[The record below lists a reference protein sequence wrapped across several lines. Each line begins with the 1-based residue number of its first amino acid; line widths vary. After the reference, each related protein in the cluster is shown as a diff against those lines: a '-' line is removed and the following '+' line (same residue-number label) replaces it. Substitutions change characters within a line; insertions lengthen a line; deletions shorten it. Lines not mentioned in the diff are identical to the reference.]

1 MKENGYTKVLLKKSK
16 SIFFKDE
23 KLKIVDKLWVFKV
36 VNIQNC

>member
-1 MKENGYTKVLLKKSK
+1 MDTQKGFQKNQSQ
-16 SIFFKDE
+16 FFKDE